1 MKIYPFLWIE
11 EYTRRNETEKLKKK
25 RKKKEKNRWK
35 KLIKGK
41 FQDAIEIRQR

>member
-25 RKKKEKNRWK
+25 RKKKRKESLEKT
-35 KLIKGK
+35 
-41 FQDAIEIRQR
+41 D